1 VSQEPPDFVEF
12 ASGRSTQLFR
22 SAFLLA
28 GDWHLAEDLVQ
39 TTLGKLYASWRKVQ
53 NAENPVAYAHTV
65 LFRTFVSYKRL
76 RSNRELPSEQLP
88 EGTAPAGDPALRL
101 ALFEALSK
109 LSPRDRAIVVLRY
122 WEDRSVEETANVLG
136 VRSGVVRTRSSR
148 ALQRLRSLLGNDIQE
163 FAEQ

>member
-1 VSQEPPDFVEF
+1 VS
-12 ASGRSTQLFR
+12 
-22 SAFLLA
+22 
-28 GDWHLAEDLVQ
+28 H
-39 TTLGKLYASWRKVQ
+39 
-53 NAENPVAYAHTV
+53 
-65 LFRTFVSYKRL
+65 KRL

-136 VRSGVVRTRSSR
+136 VRSGAVRTRSSR